1 MFTLEENVIE
11 STIFLVILVEFI
23 PLSQQK
29 SYIASCIFFVAVA
42 ASVYFDAIVPAALLL
57 LLLLLIA
64 FDSFLIV

>member
-1 MFTLEENVIE
+1 
-11 STIFLVILVEFI
+11 VILVEFI

-29 SYIASCIFFVAVA
+29 SYIASCIFFVAVAVA